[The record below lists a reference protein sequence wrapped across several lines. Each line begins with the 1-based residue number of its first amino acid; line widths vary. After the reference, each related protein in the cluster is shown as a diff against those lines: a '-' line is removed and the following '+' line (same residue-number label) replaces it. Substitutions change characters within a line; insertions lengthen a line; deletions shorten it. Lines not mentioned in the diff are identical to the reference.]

1 MKSLKDFCS
10 LFYICSLMLVSIFFS
25 PLHVVSAES
34 SNWVEVASNTD
45 GIQFIDTKSI
55 NYDSK
60 GILSVITRFSDIDPK
75 TKEASNTN
83 SYRIEINCEKRLI
96 KNNTTANKA
105 IGWEKSSGNKLA
117 KQVIIKSCSY

>member
-1 MKSLKDFCS
+1 
-10 LFYICSLMLVSIFFS
+10 MLVSIFFS